1 MKSTKTNNIFAPN
14 LDEKVIKQFQDCL
27 QQNFCIKGALMP
39 DAHYGYVAPIGSVLI
54 TKGVIVPSW
63 VGYDIGCGVIAIK
76 IKGKNLLPKVKK
88 YSKDIFDEISKKIP
102 MGLGKMR
109 AEHTLYKETK
119 EKLEEILKKLK
130 KTNPNKEIFN
140 YLKRKSKSNLGTLG
154 HGNHF
159 IELDYSGKEIW
170 LVIHSGSRHIGHH
183 IASHYMNVA
192 MKEAKE
198 KGNFERTF
206 GLKAESKHGKEYLA
220 ILDFLLDFALLNRIE
235 IAKHTIHDIE
245 YILKEKLEWELWTNK
260 NHNHSIRI
268 GKTNKFIHRKGATPS
283 KKDERGVIPGNMRDG
298 SFLVIGKG
306 NKKFLESSSH
316 GAGRAMSKRKAK
328 ETISMK
334 KFEITMKG
342 IVASVGKETIDE
354 APFAYKDIFKVMD
367 GQKESVKIYKHL
379 KPIINWKGLEK

>member
-1 MKSTKTNNIFAPN
+1 MKSTKTNNIFAQN

-140 YLKRKSKSNLGTLG
+140 YLKRKAKSNLGTLG

-159 IELDYSGKEIW
+159 IELA
-170 LVIHSGSRHIGHH
+170 HSS
-183 IASHYMNVA
+183 
-192 MKEAKE
+192 EAK
-198 KGNFERTF
+198 
-206 GLKAESKHGKEYLA
+206 L
-220 ILDFLLDFALLNRIE
+220 
-235 IAKHTIHDIE
+235 
-245 YILKEKLEWELWTNK
+245 YI
-260 NHNHSIRI
+260 
-268 GKTNKFIHRKGATPS
+268 
-283 KKDERGVIPGNMRDG
+283 
-298 SFLVIGKG
+298 
-306 NKKFLESSSH
+306 
-316 GAGRAMSKRKAK
+316 
-328 ETISMK
+328 
-334 KFEITMKG
+334 
-342 IVASVGKETIDE
+342 
-354 APFAYKDIFKVMD
+354 
-367 GQKESVKIYKHL
+367 
-379 KPIINWKGLEK
+379 